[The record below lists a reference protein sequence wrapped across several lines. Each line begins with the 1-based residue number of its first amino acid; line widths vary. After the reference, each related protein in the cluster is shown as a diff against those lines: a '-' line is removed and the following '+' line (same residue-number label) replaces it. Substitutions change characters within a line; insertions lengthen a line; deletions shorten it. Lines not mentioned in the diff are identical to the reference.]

1 MTAPSNPPGF
11 RDHVGL
17 SIDDASDGRA
27 SATLEVRPEHLNAH
41 GSVHGGAIA
50 TLCDSAM
57 GTALAASGT
66 ERPVTVDLTVTFLA
80 PAGEGLLVA
89 EARVRKRGKRIL
101 VVEAEVTQADE
112 TVALASATFTD
123 AS

>member
-1 MTAPSNPPGF
+1 MTGTPVWRGLGEGYSDPMTAPSDPPGF

-27 SATLEVRPEHLNAH
+27 SATLAVRPEHLNAH

-66 ERPVTVDLTVTFLA
+66 EHPVTWT
-80 PAGEGLLVA
+80 
-89 EARVRKRGKRIL
+89 
-101 VVEAEVTQADE
+101 
-112 TVALASATFTD
+112 
-123 AS
+123 